1 MSSVWR
7 ISTLKKKYVPR
18 EICLLK
24 QLFVG
29 SKWFLIL
36 RCSRSNSFWIRLIDY
51 DSYWC
56 LRIRLR
62 FRYFPHWP
70 NASMITNGGNG
81 NGTTGIY
88 WWSSCSKTS
97 IKISWF
103 QTWWR
108 RLDIRFFTKLI
119 QLVVFSQTFHWP
131 KSYVSRGVIRETLRR
146 GPYAVVKRARVGYT
160 TAPFFTPFLDHS
172 STALWDSRMGDYW
185 FLPE

>member
-1 MSSVWR
+1 MISDSSVF
-7 ISTLKKKYVPR
+7 SF
-18 EICLLK
+18 
-24 QLFVG
+24 QF
-29 SKWFLIL
+29 FL
-36 RCSRSNSFWIRLIDY
+36 NSADW
-51 DSYWC
+51 
-56 LRIRLR
+56 LR
-62 FRYFPHWP
+62 FILVLTYSPSTSLF
-70 NASMITNGGNG
+70 
-81 NGTTGIY
+81 
-88 WWSSCSKTS
+88 SSLTKRINDHQWGQWEWNNRELLVVFMFQNFFSSLNCISS